1 MDIGVNGDDSRQ
13 AGYES
18 AGAGPEGRTL
28 QNRTMRTVFWKI
40 MPVVFVCYVVA
51 YLDRVNVG
59 VAALTMTKDLGLTPS
74 QFGMSAGAFFLGFF
88 IAEIPSNLAM
98 QRFGARRWLA
108 RIMITWG
115 ICSAA
120 TAFATGPVSFS
131 VLRFLLGLAEAGF
144 SPGVFLYMAYWFPAQ
159 YRGRA
164 VASFM
169 LALPVANIV
178 GSPVSS
184 SLLGLHGLAGL
195 AGWQWLLVLEAV
207 PAVVLGFVCLFVL
220 TDGPEKARW
229 LPDDGR
235 AWLAGVLA
243 FERAEIERHNRTTL
257 RSALINWRILMFAAV
272 NFFSVIGSVGVA
284 LWIPQ
289 ILHGLHVSVGRV
301 GFVVAIPY
309 LCGGAAMIYCGRR
322 SDRLANRAIIPI
334 GGLLLSSVGLVLSSI
349 LGSSLVPEVA
359 ALCVAVTGL
368 MIFQGTIWP
377 LPMSILSGR
386 AAAAG
391 LAMIISIGNLGG
403 FAGPSL
409 IGWAR
414 QLTGSFDLALLIVA
428 GSVLFSALLLIIL
441 CRTLGRRQGAAAEP
455 AADVGN
461 GRLAPVS
468 EALTRG

>member
-1 MDIGVNGDDSRQ
+1 MDIGVSGNVGRQ
-13 AGYES
+13 AVHSSAGFSHDES
-18 AGAGPEGRTL
+18 AL
-28 QNRTMRTVFWKI
+28 QDRTMRTVFWKI
-40 MPVVFVCYVVA
+40 MPVVFVCFVVA

-59 VAALTMTKDLGLTPS
+59 VAALTMTKDLGMTPS

-88 IAEIPSNLAM
+88 IAEIPSNLAL

-120 TAFATGPVSFS
+120 TAFATGPMSFS

-144 SPGVFLYMAYWFPAQ
+144 SPGVFLYMAYWFPTQ

-184 SLLGLHGLAGL
+184 SLLGLNGLGGL

-220 TDGPEKARW
+220 TDGPEKAKW

-235 AWLAGVLA
+235 TWLASVLA
-243 FERAEIERHNRTTL
+243 SERAEIERNNKTTL
-257 RSALINWRILMFAAV
+257 RSAFTNWRILAFAAV

-289 ILHGLHVSVGRV
+289 ILHGLNVSLGKI

-309 LCGGAAMIYCGRR
+309 LCGGASMIYCGRR

-334 GGLLLSSVGLVLSSI
+334 GGLILSSVGLVLSSVM
-349 LGSSLVPEVA
+349 GSSLILEVA

-414 QLTGSFDLALLIVA
+414 QLTGTFDFALLMVA

-441 CRTLGRRQGAAAEP
+441 CRTLGRHSGAT
-455 AADVGN
+455 ADVAS
-461 GRLAPVS
+461 GRSVPS